1 MLADKKIRPMKSFAG
16 EQLAASGILLAMP
29 AHQESPN
36 GVQHHFEKAESGL
49 WRKSSGKECGASG
62 LAILALLF
70 GFACAGRTPIRAPSV
85 SETPLPPVEWRPYR
99 IQIDDQLDVKFWGNT
114 ELDQG
119 VRVRPDGMI
128 SMPYVDDVRAAG
140 LTPAEL
146 DAELTRRYSE
156 ELTLPELTVI
166 VTEAG
171 GLSVYLGG
179 EIGNS
184 GSLRLVEGMT
194 LLQAIQEAG
203 DFLVTSRRQQVLL
216 IRSMPDGQRV
226 ARSVDLRPVIS
237 GQDPSADVSLRPN
250 DIIFVPRTRIANV
263 SLFID
268 QYLSSVIPFQGLTT
282 AAIFQSDLFDDNNN
296 SNNDAP
302 TNEPEPPP
310 DGTDGSEGGGP

>member
-1 MLADKKIRPMKSFAG
+1 MFTDKRTQTIKSIAG
-16 EQLAASGILLAMP
+16 ERLAASGTLLLMP
-29 AHQESPN
+29 AHQEPLSES
-36 GVQHHFEKAESGL
+36 QHGFQAAVSGSR
-49 WRKSSGKECGASG
+49 WMGSRKGYGASG
-62 LAILALLF
+62 LAILALVF
-70 GFACAGRTPIRAPSV
+70 GFACAGRTPIRAPAV

-99 IQIDDQLDVKFWGNT
+99 IQIDDQLDVKFWGNA

-146 DAELTRRYSE
+146 DAQLTRRYSE

-250 DIIFVPRTRIANV
+250 DIIFVPRTRISNV

-282 AAIFQSDLFDDNNN
+282 AAIFQSDLFDDNDNG
-296 SNNDAP
+296 NNDAP
-302 TNEPEPPP
+302 APEPEPPP
-310 DGTDGSEGGGP
+310 GGTDGGEGGGS